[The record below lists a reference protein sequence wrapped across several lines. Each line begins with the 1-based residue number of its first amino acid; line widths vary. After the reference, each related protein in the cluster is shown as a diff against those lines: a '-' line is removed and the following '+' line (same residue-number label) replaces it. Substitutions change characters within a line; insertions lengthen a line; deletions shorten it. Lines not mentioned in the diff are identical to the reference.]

1 MNRADVV
8 LGMKVVPHAKSTGKP
23 LHLSSAYNDAKANNQ
38 PFLYV
43 SHQHAG
49 DVGKSDKFLL
59 TDDERFVHCCGDYF
73 MCSDFEP
80 YKEQCDEPK

>member
-8 LGMKVVPHAKSTGKP
+8 LGMKVVPHNKTAGKP
-23 LHLSSAYNDAKANNQ
+23 LELSDVYKEMKAKNQ
-38 PFLYV
+38 PFLFV
-43 SHQHAG
+43 AHQHAG
-49 DVGKSDKFLL
+49 DVGNSDKFLL

-80 YKEQCDEPK
+80 YGDNHV